1 MANDSEIPLL
11 HEHNGITKEHGN
23 SLEEERRLLYVAMTR
38 ARKKLFILY
47 VTMDSNWYFIRL
59 VFCKKFQ
66 HIYWR
71 FSCIAAH
78 MLAALKQLTGS
89 TSRSS
94 LAASAPRLPQFDK
107 CSP

>member
-1 MANDSEIPLL
+1 
-11 HEHNGITKEHGN
+11 
-23 SLEEERRLLYVAMTR
+23 MTR

-71 FSCIAAH
+71 FSPYAGSTKAAH
-78 MLAALKQLTGS
+78 RQH
-89 TSRSS
+89 
-94 LAASAPRLPQFDK
+94 Q
-107 CSP
+107 